1 MVRFKD
7 WAEAVWSVN
16 RCHGCFWVS
25 VNNYFLNYFFV
36 KAETGRTAS
45 GEQAAT
51 NLNSFLGILKRF
63 FFLMSARFKPAVGE
77 FIKNAKE
84 GRAFAGTASDGTS
97 LTAAAIG
104 IDGVVPIK
112 WC

>member
-1 MVRFKD
+1 
-7 WAEAVWSVN
+7 
-16 RCHGCFWVS
+16 
-25 VNNYFLNYFFV
+25 
-36 KAETGRTAS
+36 
-45 GEQAAT
+45 
-51 NLNSFLGILKRF
+51 
-63 FFLMSARFKPAVGE
+63 MSARFKPAVGE